1 MSQFERKPRE
11 HVGIFSAIERCFSE
25 SGPGI
30 STLFHDYWSPSL
42 LQPMSQTPILQT
54 LVRRPTMGE
63 DAGQMNIH
71 EPVTEEIIEGR
82 AEDGAESLAASID
95 RPPSEAEKL
104 PAAKIYAPLSF
115 PVLALLAPASVF
127 GVLAR
132 LGLQG
137 LTTYDGQSVFSLAYA
152 QTIGCFIMGFCLS
165 FKEPIGNLYVFFSVH
180 DLK

>member
-1 MSQFERKPRE
+1 VSMLVSLAP
-11 HVGIFSAIERCFSE
+11 SRCFSE
-25 SGPGI
+25 SGPSIG
-30 STLFHDYWSPSL
+30 TLFYDHQGPFS
-42 LQPMSQTPILQT
+42 LQPMSQTPISQT
-54 LVRRPTMGE
+54 LVRRSTVRE
-63 DAGQMNIH
+63 DAGQMNTH
-71 EPVTEEIIEGR
+71 EPVAEEIIEGG
-82 AEDGAESLAASID
+82 AEDDAESLAASID

-104 PAAKIYAPLSF
+104 PAAKIYATLSF

-165 FKEPIGNLYVFFSVH
+165 LKEPIGHLYVFRW
-180 DLK
+180 L